1 MNVPDKIFQSHSWL
15 DINIYM
21 FVKRNTNDGVV
32 KVSLQ
37 QIANE
42 FGVTRGKVYY
52 ILQKLYNENLLTNSQ
67 QTASKQFANSTPS
80 ENQAVKGGLQTANK
94 QFANSLQ
101 TLNERKHSFG
111 EKLIP
116 YMKEYKSEMIRA
128 FFDYWTEANE
138 GGSKMR
144 FEKEKTFEI
153 SKRLAR
159 WHSNNLSKEKS
170 SSLPVGMKLQNS
182 KDKDYEKGL
191 ERWNK

>member
-21 FVKRNTNDGVV
+21 FVKRNTNDGVI

-42 FGVTRGKVYY
+42 FGVTRGKVNY
-52 ILQKLYNENLLTNSQ
+52 ILQKLYNESLLTNSH
-67 QTASKQFANSTPS
+67 QTASKQFANSTSS
-80 ENQAVKGGLQTANK
+80 ENQIVKIAQQTASKQLANK
-94 QFANSLQ
+94 SQ
-101 TLNERKHSFG
+101 TLEERKHTFG
-111 EKLIP
+111 TKLIP
-116 YMKEYKSEMIRA
+116 YMDKYKSEMIRA
-128 FFDYWTEANE
+128 FFNYWTEINE

-153 SKRLAR
+153 AKRLAR
-159 WHSNNLSKEKS
+159 WHSNNLGKEKS
-170 SSLPVGMKLQNS
+170 SSLPVGMNLQNS